1 MGSAQNS
8 TGNDLVPS
16 LIGCAKLN
24 PLRPHNMEAFLASLA
39 DLIGESELLAIELI
53 GALEIAKA
61 DLLND
66 LFTTDEDAE

>member
-1 MGSAQNS
+1 MSIKENQASACR
-8 TGNDLVPS
+8 V
-16 LIGCAKLN
+16 GCAKLN

-39 DLIGESELLAIELI
+39 DLIGESELSAIELI

-61 DLLND
+61 ELLND

>member
-1 MGSAQNS
+1 MCPRVLSAGADS
-8 TGNDLVPS
+8 
-16 LIGCAKLN
+16 AKLN

-39 DLIGESELLAIELI
+39 DLIGESELSAIELI

-61 DLLND
+61 ELLND